1 MEIFGRQFEILRP
14 AWLAGLALLP
24 LVAAYSYWSLAGLSR
39 GRRALVLSAR
49 VLLLVAIVLSL
60 GDLRV
65 TWRSGRQMVVFA
77 VDQSASI
84 APSSRREAET
94 LLEQAASKAGNN
106 RVAYLS
112 FAASAGRVQAEL
124 PRGPI
129 KLDSQGTNLAAAV
142 TAARAQVPDGYVPR
156 IVLLTDGNQTEGD
169 VLRTLPSVGTPIDVV
184 PLAAAGEPEVYVAA
198 VRTPGQVQDGV
209 PFTVDVLVHSDHD
222 DVGMVELSQL
232 APAAT
237 PGEHGQ
243 NVDRRKVKIQ
253 RGDNRI
259 PFTCTL
265 RGRRSV
271 ALTARIDGFRDTIA
285 ENNSATAIVFSTGR
299 PKALVLAHDVAS
311 VQHLEPLLTGEQID
325 FEFQPALGEEG
336 KGGQPPF
343 VRSTLRAVPANGDCP
358 PFPGHAGLP
367 RTLEALENY
376 DLVILANVPA
386 ADLPQDRQEILR
398 RYVRDFG
405 GGLVVIGGDQAF
417 TPGGYH
423 GTTLEEILPVWCDF
437 HRRQPRPSLAMV
449 LVLDRSGSMAGNSI
463 RLAKEAMG
471 RAVEMLDPKDQ
482 VGVLVFDDATRWI
495 SPIAPCGDKRPILEK
510 IATITA
516 GGETD
521 MGPAMDKAFLALNA
535 CFAQMK
541 HMIIMTDGVSHP
553 GDFESQAQQMAEAG
567 ITVSMVALGEQA
579 ARPEAEDIA
588 RLGEGHAYFC
598 VDPADIPRI
607 FALDTASA
615 SRVGIVEQ
623 PFFPTVV
630 GTSSAMPAGE
640 IRTAPALLGYVGT
653 RPKLTSQLILSSLE
667 GDPLLSW
674 WRYGLGVSV
683 AFTSDL
689 QSRWAAPWLRWPGL
703 GRFWGQLLCHAMRR
717 DQAQDFALDVKRRGT
732 QIELTLT
739 AMDATGTFA
748 NGAKAM
754 LHVVGP
760 QAIRDVEV
768 PQVAPGRYATILE
781 AATPGTYCLELR
793 AEYQGRLV
801 YLERRGL
808 ATGFADELRVRP
820 ANEQLLQTI
829 ASQSGGRYRPQAAEI
844 FAPSLRTVPRTEDLW
859 RYFLTAALLLLLV
872 DVAIRRTVRSPLPS
886 GEG

>member
-1 MEIFGRQFEILRP
+1 M
-14 AWLAGLALLP
+14 
-24 LVAAYSYWSLAGLSR
+24 
-39 GRRALVLSAR
+39 
-49 VLLLVAIVLSL
+49 
-60 GDLRV
+60 
-65 TWRSGRQMVVFA
+65 
-77 VDQSASI
+77 
-84 APSSRREAET
+84 
-94 LLEQAASKAGNN
+94 
-106 RVAYLS
+106 
-112 FAASAGRVQAEL
+112 
-124 PRGPI
+124 
-129 KLDSQGTNLAAAV
+129 
-142 TAARAQVPDGYVPR
+142 
-156 IVLLTDGNQTEGD
+156 TDGNQTEGD
-169 VLRTLPSVGTPIDVV
+169 VLRAVPSAGVPINVV
-184 PLAAAGEPEVYVAA
+184 PLAAAGDPEVYVSA

-209 PFTVDVLVHSDHD
+209 PFTVDVIVHSDHD
-222 DVGMVELSQL
+222 DVGTVELLQSVTVLASDANHPAWPPGLTKDRGPL

-237 PGEHGQ
+237 PGEDRQ
-243 NVDRRKVKIQ
+243 NVDRRKVKIL

-265 RGRRSV
+265 RGPRS
-271 ALTARIDGFRDTIA
+271 ATLTARIDGFRDTIA

-299 PKALVLAHDVAS
+299 PKALVLSHDAAS
-311 VQHLEPLLTGEQID
+311 VQHLDPILTGEQID
-325 FEFQPALGEEG
+325 FEFRPALGE
-336 KGGQPPF
+336 GQ
-343 VRSTLRAVPANGDCP
+343 R
-358 PFPGHAGLP
+358 AGLP
-367 RTLEALENY
+367 QTLDELENY

-495 SPIAPCGDKRPILEK
+495 CPIAPCGDKRPILEK

-567 ITVSMVALGEQA
+567 ITVSMVALGQQA

-588 RLGEGHAYFC
+588 RLGKGHAYFC

-630 GTSSAMPAGE
+630 GTSSAMPASE

-653 RPKLTSQLILSSLE
+653 RPKPTSQLILSSLE

-703 GRFWGQLLCHAMRR
+703 GRFWGQLLRHALRR
-717 DQAQDFALDVKRRGT
+717 NQAQNFALDVKRRGT
-732 QIELTLT
+732 QIELALD
-739 AMDATGTFA
+739 AVDATSTFV
-748 NGAKAM
+748 NGAKAT

-760 QAIRDVEV
+760 QDGKGDSPHLCEAPFGPFRQMGTVPFSVASNPRRGSAASRPGPLYDHSGSRDSGDLLPGAPRGIRGPVGLPRTPRPVHRLCRRVACPPGERA
-768 PQVAPGRYATILE
+768 VAPSDRLPKRRAVS
-781 AATPGTYCLELR
+781 AAGCGDLCPVVADR
-793 AEYQGRLV
+793 AANG
-801 YLERRGL
+801 GAL
-808 ATGFADELRVRP
+808 AIFRHCGVAVVV
-820 ANEQLLQTI
+820 
-829 ASQSGGRYRPQAAEI
+829 GGCGD
-844 FAPSLRTVPRTEDLW
+844 TENGDW
-859 RYFLTAALLLLLV
+859 LT
-872 DVAIRRTVRSPLPS
+872 TS
-886 GEG
+886 GEPTATQDRQENNFRIRIRL